1 MKYILLIM
9 VGILVLA
16 SSAVGASWHGSVGT
30 DSGIWAIERE
40 SSNLSFDYEQSVSGQ
55 IASVDYRGRT
65 LNPYHSLYQNLD
77 VNDVRVKERTAA
89 LKGVFSS
96 DELLRVRS
104 SIEESVN
111 MALIKS
117 AGSDAYDIDF
127 YELWP
132 VRLSYNK
139 SMKYSGEG
147 INNRESF
154 GNNQDYVGAGFLYN
168 KEFSKERNVK
178 MSLDRLNASI
188 IATDASIG
196 SSEVKA
202 TRDTQYKLQ
211 THSTGI
217 AVFKWHQVD
226 EDNEETNIGD
236 ERFVGVFDIAK
247 NIRMKSRFDLSRE
260 ADDWLPC
267 CSGGWST
274 MYPSDKKGYGASAKS
289 VFDCTCPT
297 VIRV

>member
-9 VGILVLA
+9 IGILVLA
-16 SSAVGASWHGSVGT
+16 SSAFAASWHGSVGT

-40 SSNLSFDYEQSVSGQ
+40 SSNLTFDYQQNVSGQ

-96 DELLRVRS
+96 EELLRVRS
-104 SIEESVN
+104 RIEESVN
-111 MALIKS
+111 MALTKP
-117 AGSDAYDIDF
+117 AGTDTYDIEF

-147 INNRESF
+147 INNREAV

-168 KEFSKERNVK
+168 HEFSKERSVK
-178 MSLDRLNASI
+178 MSLDSLNASI
-188 IATDASIG
+188 MATDASIG

-202 TRDTQYKLQ
+202 TRDTRYKLQ

-217 AVFKWHQVD
+217 ASFKWHQVD
-226 EDNEETNIGD
+226 EDNEVTNTGD
-236 ERFVGVFDIAK
+236 ERFVGVYDIAK
-247 NIRMKSRFDLSRE
+247 NIRMKSRFELSRE
-260 ADDWLPC
+260 PDDWLPC
-267 CSGGWST
+267 CSGGWSN
-274 MYPSDKKGYGASAKS
+274 MHPSDKKGYGASAKS

-297 VIRV
+297 LIRA